1 VSKPTRV
8 QWSVVVTLV
17 VVVALV
23 AVLVLRPDKTAAT
36 SVSSTTTLPCASA
49 QLTSDYEID
58 QCLES
63 KIRFVTVQMDS
74 LLRKESVYFRYA
86 ARSQDWRVAQRTQ
99 STFMTYAREE
109 CLAQANPYQPG
120 TIVPILYGEC
130 VVGFYNQRLHYLRDT
145 IASFKKGGESRNAS

>member
-1 VSKPTRV
+1 M

-23 AVLVLRPDKTAAT
+23 AVLVLRPDKTATT
-36 SVSSTTTLPCASA
+36 SVSSTTTQPCASA

-109 CLAQANPYQPG
+109 CLAQANPHQPG

-145 IASFKKGGESRNAS
+145 IASFEKGGESRNAS

>member
-1 VSKPTRV
+1 M
-8 QWSVVVTLV
+8 
-17 VVVALV
+17 VVALI
-23 AVLVLRPDKTAAT
+23 AVLVLRPEKTATT

-49 QLTSDYEID
+49 QLTSDYLID

-63 KIRFVTVQMDS
+63 KIRVVSVQMDS

-86 ARSQDWRVAQRTQ
+86 AKSQDWRVAQRTQ

-109 CLAQANPYQPG
+109 CLAQVNPYQPG

-130 VVGFYNQRLHYLRDT
+130 VFGFYNQRLRYLRDT
-145 IASFKKGGESRNAS
+145 IASLKKGGESRNAS

>member
-1 VSKPTRV
+1 M
-8 QWSVVVTLV
+8 QWSVVVALV
-17 VVVALV
+17 VVVALI
-23 AVLVLRPDKTAAT
+23 AVLVLRPEKTATT

>member
-1 VSKPTRV
+1 M

-74 LLRKESVYFRYA
+74 LVRKESVYFRYA
-86 ARSQDWRVAQRTQ
+86 ARSQDWRVAHRTQ